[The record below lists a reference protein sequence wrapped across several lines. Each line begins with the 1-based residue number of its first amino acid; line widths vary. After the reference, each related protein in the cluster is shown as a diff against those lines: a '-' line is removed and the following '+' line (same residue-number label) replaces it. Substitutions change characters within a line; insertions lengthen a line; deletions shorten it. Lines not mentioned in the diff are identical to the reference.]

1 MTAIVTRYMV
11 KLKAS
16 RQNEVIQLF
25 MKAFPNH
32 VKDVTRHTFTT
43 QNTLYAFISI
53 KDQTYATLLITTVEL
68 MPASSIDVELSTYTD
83 ISMLPL
89 MDVGIYASKLAND

>member
-1 MTAIVTRYMV
+1 MAIVNKYKV
-11 KLKAS
+11 KFKAS
-16 RQNEVIQLF
+16 RQDEVIQLF

-43 QNTLYAFISI
+43 QNRLYAYITI
-53 KDQTYATLLITTVEL
+53 KDQMYAKLFITNVQLE
-68 MPASSIDVELSTYTD
+68 PANSIDVELSSYTD

-89 MDVGIYASKLAND
+89 MDVGIYASKLANG

>member
-1 MTAIVTRYMV
+1 MAIVNNYKV
-11 KLKAS
+11 KFKAA
-16 RQNEVIQLF
+16 RQDEVIQLF

-43 QNTLYAFISI
+43 QNRLYAFVSI
-53 KDQTYATLLITTVEL
+53 KDQTYAKLFITNVEL
-68 MPASSIDVELSTYTD
+68 EPANSIAVELSCYTD

>member
-1 MTAIVTRYMV
+1 MV
-11 KLKAS
+11 KFKAS

-43 QNTLYAFISI
+43 QKILYAFISI
-53 KDQTYATLLITTVEL
+53 KDQTYAKLFITNLQLEL
-68 MPASSIDVELSTYTD
+68 ANVIDVELTTYTD

>member
-1 MTAIVTRYMV
+1 MAIVNNYKV
-11 KLKAS
+11 KFIAS
-16 RQNEVIQLF
+16 RQDEVIQLF

-43 QNTLYAFISI
+43 QKRLYAFVSI
-53 KDQTYATLLITTVEL
+53 KDQTYAKLFITNVEL
-68 MPASSIDVELSTYTD
+68 EPANSIAVELSSYTD

-89 MDVGIYASKLAND
+89 MDVGIYASKLVND

>member
-1 MTAIVTRYMV
+1 MAIVNKYKV
-11 KLKAS
+11 KFKAS

-43 QNTLYAFISI
+43 QKYLYAYIST
-53 KDQTYATLLITTVEL
+53 KDQTYAKLFITNVEL
-68 MPASSIDVELSTYTD
+68 EIANSIAVELPSYTD

>member
-1 MTAIVTRYMV
+1 MAIVNKYKV
-11 KLKAS
+11 KFKAS

-43 QNTLYAFISI
+43 QNRLYAFISI
-53 KDQTYATLLITTVEL
+53 KDQTYATLFITNVQLE
-68 MPASSIDVELSTYTD
+68 PAHSIDIELPSYTD

-89 MDVGIYASKLAND
+89 MHVGIYASKLANG

>member
-1 MTAIVTRYMV
+1 MAIVNNYEV
-11 KLKAS
+11 KFKAS

-32 VKDVTRHTFTT
+32 VKDVARSYFVP
-43 QNTLYAFISI
+43 QNKLYAYITVR
-53 KDQTYATLLITTVEL
+53 DQSYAKLLISAVEL
-68 MPASSIDVELSTYTD
+68 VKDNNIDVELSSYTD

-89 MDVGIYASKLAND
+89 MDIGIYASKLAND

>member
-1 MTAIVTRYMV
+1 MTVVNKYKV
-11 KLKAS
+11 KFRAS

-25 MKAFPNH
+25 MEAFPNH

-43 QNTLYAFISI
+43 QNRLYAYISI
-53 KDQTYATLLITTVEL
+53 KDQTYAKLLITNVEL
-68 MPASSIDVELSTYTD
+68 VPANSIDVELPSYTD

>member
-1 MTAIVTRYMV
+1 MTTIVNKYKV
-11 KLKAS
+11 KFKTS

-25 MKAFPNH
+25 MKTFPNH

-43 QNTLYAFISI
+43 QNRLYAYISI
-53 KDQTYATLLITTVEL
+53 KDQTHAKLFITNLQLEL
-68 MPASSIDVELSTYTD
+68 ANSIDVELSSYTD
-83 ISMLPL
+83 IEMLPL

>member
-1 MTAIVTRYMV
+1 MTTIVTKYLV
-11 KLKAS
+11 KFKAA

-43 QNTLYAFISI
+43 QNRLYAYISI
-53 KDQTYATLLITTVEL
+53 KDQTHAKLFITNVEL
-68 MPASSIDVELSTYTD
+68 IPANKIDVELSSYTD
-83 ISMLPL
+83 IAMLPL
-89 MDVGIYASKLAND
+89 MDVGIYASKLSND

>member
-1 MTAIVTRYMV
+1 MTTIVNNYEV
-11 KLKAS
+11 KFKAS

-32 VKDVTRHTFTT
+32 VKDVARSYFVP
-43 QNTLYAFISI
+43 QNKLYAYITI
-53 KDQTYATLLITTVEL
+53 RDQSYAKLLISAVEL
-68 MPASSIDVELSTYTD
+68 MEANDIDVELATYTD

-89 MDVGIYASKLAND
+89 MDVGIYASKLVND

>member
-1 MTAIVTRYMV
+1 MTAIVTRYRV
-11 KLKAS
+11 KFKAS

-32 VKDVTRHTFTT
+32 VKDATRHTFTT
-43 QNTLYAFISI
+43 QNRLYAFISI

-68 MPASSIDVELSTYTD
+68 IPASSIDVELSTYTD

-89 MDVGIYASKLAND
+89 MDVGIYASKLANE

>member
-1 MTAIVTRYMV
+1 MTTIVTKYMV
-11 KLKAS
+11 KFKAS

-43 QNTLYAFISI
+43 QSWLYAFISI
-53 KDQTYATLLITTVEL
+53 KDQTYAKLFITNLQLEPTN
-68 MPASSIDVELSTYTD
+68 SIDVELSSYTD

-89 MDVGIYASKLAND
+89 MDVGIYASKSAND

>member
-1 MTAIVTRYMV
+1 MAIVTRYRV
-11 KLKAS
+11 KFKAS

-25 MKAFPNH
+25 MQAFPNH

-43 QNTLYAFISI
+43 QNRLYAFISI
-53 KDQTYATLLITTVEL
+53 KDQMYATLLITNVEL
-68 MPASSIDVELSTYTD
+68 IPASSIDVELSTYTD

-89 MDVGIYASKLAND
+89 MDVGIYASKLANE

>member
-1 MTAIVTRYMV
+1 MTTIVTKYMV
-11 KLKAS
+11 KFKAS
-16 RQNEVIQLF
+16 RQDEVIQLF

-43 QNTLYAFISI
+43 QNILYAFISI
-53 KDQTYATLLITTVEL
+53 KDQTYAKLFITNLQLEL
-68 MPASSIDVELSTYTD
+68 ANVIDVELATYTD

>member
-1 MTAIVTRYMV
+1 MAIVNNYKV
-11 KLKAS
+11 KFKAS

-43 QNTLYAFISI
+43 QNRLYAYISI
-53 KDQTYATLLITTVEL
+53 RDQTYAKLFITNVQLEL
-68 MPASSIDVELSTYTD
+68 PNSIDVELATYTD

-89 MDVGIYASKLAND
+89 MDVGIYASKLANE

>member
-1 MTAIVTRYMV
+1 MAIVNNYKV
-11 KLKAS
+11 KFKAS
-16 RQNEVIQLF
+16 RQDEVIQLF

-43 QNTLYAFISI
+43 QKRLYAFISI
-53 KDQTYATLLITTVEL
+53 KDQTYAKLFITNVEL
-68 MPASSIDVELSTYTD
+68 EPANSIAIELSSYTD

-89 MDVGIYASKLAND
+89 MDVGIYASKLSNE

>member
-1 MTAIVTRYMV
+1 MTTIVTKYMV
-11 KLKAS
+11 KFKAS
-16 RQNEVIQLF
+16 RQDEVIQLF

-53 KDQTYATLLITTVEL
+53 KDQTYARLFITNLHLEL
-68 MPASSIDVELSTYTD
+68 ASVIDVELATYTD

-89 MDVGIYASKLAND
+89 MDVGIYASKLSND

>member
-1 MTAIVTRYMV
+1 MTTIVTKYKV
-11 KLKAS
+11 KFKAS

-53 KDQTYATLLITTVEL
+53 KDQAYAKLFITNLQLEL
-68 MPASSIDVELSTYTD
+68 ASVIDVELATYTD

-89 MDVGIYASKLAND
+89 MDIGIYASKLVND

>member
-1 MTAIVTRYMV
+1 MGIVNKYKV
-11 KLKAS
+11 KFKAS

-32 VKDVTRHTFTT
+32 VKDVTRHTFTA
-43 QNTLYAFISI
+43 QNRLYAFISI
-53 KDQTYATLLITTVEL
+53 KDQTYAKLLITNVEL
-68 MPASSIDVELSTYTD
+68 EPANNIDVELYTYTD

-89 MDVGIYASKLAND
+89 VDVGIYASKLSNE

>member
-1 MTAIVTRYMV
+1 MTTIVTKYMV
-11 KLKAS
+11 KFKAS

-43 QNTLYAFISI
+43 QNRLYAFVSI
-53 KDQTYATLLITTVEL
+53 KDQTYATLLITNVEL
-68 MPASSIDVELSTYTD
+68 IPASSIDVELASYTD

-89 MDVGIYASKLAND
+89 MDVGVYASKLSNE

>member
-1 MTAIVTRYMV
+1 MTVVNKYKV
-11 KLKAS
+11 KFRAS

-25 MKAFPNH
+25 MEAFPNH

-43 QNTLYAFISI
+43 QKHLYAFISI
-53 KDQTYATLLITTVEL
+53 KDQTYAKLFVTNLEL
-68 MPASSIDVELSTYTD
+68 EPANSIDVELSTYTD

>member
-1 MTAIVTRYMV
+1 MAIVNKYKV
-11 KLKAS
+11 KFKAS

-43 QNTLYAFISI
+43 QNRLYAYISI
-53 KDQTYATLLITTVEL
+53 RDQTYAKLFITNVQLEL
-68 MPASSIDVELSTYTD
+68 PNSIDAELATYMD
-83 ISMLPL
+83 IAMLPL
-89 MDVGIYASKLAND
+89 MDVGIYASKLANG

>member
-1 MTAIVTRYMV
+1 MGIVNKYKV
-11 KLKAS
+11 KFKAS

-43 QNTLYAFISI
+43 QNRLYAYISI
-53 KDQTYATLLITTVEL
+53 KDQTHAKLFITNLQLEL
-68 MPASSIDVELSTYTD
+68 ANSIDVELSSYTD
-83 ISMLPL
+83 IEMLPL